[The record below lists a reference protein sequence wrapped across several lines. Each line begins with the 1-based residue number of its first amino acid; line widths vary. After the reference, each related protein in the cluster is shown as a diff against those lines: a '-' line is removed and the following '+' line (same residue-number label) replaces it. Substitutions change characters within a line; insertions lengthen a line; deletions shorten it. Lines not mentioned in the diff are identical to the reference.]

1 VSENQV
7 PKTKSQRELL
17 TEDILDQVS
26 RAIHEELQSASPS
39 PTETNRTEIV
49 AEILVHSNLVMNA
62 ASTAELTSEG
72 ALLSHIRQS
81 RSDAQRLI
89 RERIGKR
96 IAPCV
101 P

>member
-1 VSENQV
+1 M

-17 TEDILDQVS
+17 TEDILDQIS
-26 RAIHEELQSASPS
+26 RAVRDELQDAPPS
-39 PTETNRTEIV
+39 LTEANRMEIV
-49 AEILVHSNLVMNA
+49 AEIFVHSNLVMNA